1 MGYQLDVVTAERCR
15 GGSLRRR
22 TDVRPQPVRVGGSES
37 SPKTRPTAERW
48 PSSAPTPKPPK
59 NTTMHFTVPR
69 IESSAASSYRSI
81 NSPRTPKPRSAETRN
96 SSRQRNSWLW
106 GQHVNS
112 GSTGLLHP
120 VRHEL
125 SAAARTFK
133 AEALRCAALDT
144 RVDPWEEFWAA
155 KILDPAPFGS
165 SPAQPAR
172 AARHLGA
179 PEPTANNR
187 ARSPSVV
194 GGFPRG

>member
-1 MGYQLDVVTAERCR
+1 VAYQLDVVTASVAEAVRYV
-15 GGSLRRR
+15 GGPMFDRSCAGWR
-22 TDVRPQPVRVGGSES
+22 VRVVTED
-37 SPKTRPTAERW
+37 TAHRRALAILGTDT
-48 PSSAPTPKPPK
+48 PAPEVHNDSLHNPNRVVRSLLVPIEQFTKDSQTHAVQDTKLEPP
-59 NTTMHFTVPR
+59 
-69 IESSAASSYRSI
+69 
-81 NSPRTPKPRSAETRN
+81 AEV
-96 SSRQRNSWLW
+96 LVW

-112 GSTGLLHP
+112 GSTDLVHP

-144 RVDPWEEFWAA
+144 RVDCWEEFWAA
-155 KILDPAPFGS
+155 KILDPAPFGHLLLN
-165 SPAQPAR
+165 PQGLHA
-172 AARHLGA
+172 LGA